1 MGVILPSFAAKHRE
15 DVEAGR
21 VASSGH
27 SNRASH
33 GGNYHRLMSTK
44 LDADKYELGAIRSQ
58 KQRIERKLELLGA
71 YADYLTTV
79 INGDNRSHNETLV
92 TICLWALD
100 TGKHE
105 YFMTLAEFA
114 LQSGM
119 NSPKGFK
126 RSLPELLLEEFSK
139 VVMNKAKPQ
148 YDIDRLMRLGELTK
162 GANITDEVTAKFHK
176 ARGLALQTSEPQ
188 AALLAYQTA
197 KAYGAKVKQYI
208 TRLEKALCKQANQTS
223 A

>member
-1 MGVILPSFAAKHRE
+1 MILQSYAARHRA

-21 VASSGH
+21 VASPDH
-27 SNRASH
+27 PNRANH
-33 GGNYHRLMSTK
+33 GGNHHRLMLAK
-44 LDADKYELGAIRSQ
+44 LDSDRYELKAIRSQ
-58 KQRIERKLELLGA
+58 HQRISRKLELLFS

-79 INGDNRSHNETLV
+79 INGGNRSHNETLV

-100 TGKHE
+100 TWQHD
-105 YFMTLAEFA
+105 YFMELAEFA

-119 NSPKGFK
+119 NAPKGFK

-139 VVMNKAKPQ
+139 AV
-148 YDIDRLMRLGELTK
+148 IDEEQPHNDLYRLERLGELTT

-176 ARGLALQTSEPQ
+176 ARGLALQASDPQ

-197 KAYGAKVKQYI
+197 KDYGAKVKQHI
-208 TRLEKALCKQANQTS
+208 TRLEKALCKQAHPIG